1 MLFGRVRVVVT
12 SKIPIIERVLA
23 KKHLS
28 SKFVHRCGAV
38 VMYCMKKKCLVG
50 RPHSLIVAVVLLAG
64 YLGTVGLTVKAQSL
78 VVAPTPSDESSET
91 KIPVPEDL
99 QNILSA
105 GTVPKTLAQLRLLEQ
120 QFGKVSAAA
129 KLCTVSIKIGQA
141 QGCGVIIDGGGKVL
155 TAAHVAMRPNK
166 PATVI
171 LANGQRLKAMTLG
184 LNKNV
189 DAGMLQISPGQNEG
203 AEWPHATLGDSSK
216 LARGMWCIA
225 TGHPSGFD
233 QARGVVTRVGRI
245 ALVKQSALRTD
256 CALIGG
262 DSGGPLFDLSGNLI
276 AIHSRIGNDVEE
288 NLHVPIDNYINSWDR
303 LAAGDSWGT
312 LPGFRPVLGVQGNS
326 QVEEAVIDIVRPGS
340 AAKKA
345 GIQEGDIIKEFGNRK
360 ITDFQSL
367 KAAVAETMPG
377 ENVRVRGQRDGRIV
391 FFRVVIGRGE

>member
-1 MLFGRVRVVVT
+1 
-12 SKIPIIERVLA
+12 
-23 KKHLS
+23 
-28 SKFVHRCGAV
+28 
-38 VMYCMKKKCLVG
+38 
-50 RPHSLIVAVVLLAG
+50 
-64 YLGTVGLTVKAQSL
+64 
-78 VVAPTPSDESSET
+78 
-91 KIPVPEDL
+91 
-99 QNILSA
+99 
-105 GTVPKTLAQLRLLEQ
+105 
-120 QFGKVSAAA
+120 
-129 KLCTVSIKIGQA
+129 
-141 QGCGVIIDGGGKVL
+141 GVIIDGGGKVL

-171 LANGQRLKAMTLG
+171 LANGRRLEAMTLG

-203 AEWPHATLGDSSK
+203 ADWPHATLGDSSK

-233 QARGVVTRVGRI
+233 QTRGVVTRVGRI
-245 ALVKQSALRTD
+245 ARVNRSALRTD

-262 DSGGPLFDLSGNLI
+262 DSGGPLFDLSGKLI

-288 NLHVPIDNYINSWDR
+288 NLHIPIDNYINSWER
-303 LAAGDSWGT
+303 LVAGDSWGA

-326 QVEEAVIDIVRPGS
+326 QAEEAVIDIVRPDS

-345 GIQEGDIIKEFGNRK
+345 GIQQGDIIREFGDRK

-367 KAAVAETMPG
+367 KDAVAETMPG
-377 ENVRVRGQRDGRIV
+377 ENVRVRGQRDGSPV

>member
-1 MLFGRVRVVVT
+1 MANFASRFEAALHYYITKPTVVGTPQSIVTKIIFLALGLGWFGVSV
-12 SKIPIIERVLA
+12 E
-23 KKHLS
+23 
-28 SKFVHRCGAV
+28 
-38 VMYCMKKKCLVG
+38 
-50 RPHSLIVAVVLLAG
+50 
-64 YLGTVGLTVKAQSL
+64 AQS
-78 VVAPTPSDESSET
+78 PTGDSTQVQPSSDTE
-91 KIPVPEDL
+91 IPVPEEL
-99 QNILSA
+99 QDILST
-105 GTVPKTLAQLRLLEQ
+105 GTVPKSLAQLQLLEQ
-120 QFGKVSAAA
+120 QFGKISEAA
-129 KLCTVSIKIGQA
+129 KRCTVSIKIGQA

-171 LANGQRLKAMTLG
+171 LANGRRLKAMTLG

-189 DAGMLQISPGQNEG
+189 DAGMLQINPGQNEG
-203 AEWPHATLGDSSK
+203 ADWPHAALGESRK

-233 QARGVVTRVGRI
+233 QTRGVVTRVGRI
-245 ALVKQSALRTD
+245 ARVSRSALRTD

-262 DSGGPLFDLSGNLI
+262 DSGGPLFDLSGKLI

-288 NLHVPIDNYINSWDR
+288 NLHIPIDNYNTSWER
-303 LAAGDSWGT
+303 LVAGDSWGT

-326 QVEEAVIDIVRPGS
+326 QVEEAVIDIVRPNS

-345 GIQEGDIIKEFGNRK
+345 GIQEGDIIKEFGDRK

-377 ENVRVRGQRDGRIV
+377 ENVRVRGLRDGRPV

>member
-1 MLFGRVRVVVT
+1 MGSVPTDRYVIANFASRFEAALQNYITKPSVVG
-12 SKIPIIERVLA
+12 KPQLIA
-23 KKHLS
+23 KAIVVISLG
-28 SKFVHRCGAV
+28 FGAV
-38 VMYCMKKKCLVG
+38 GVT
-50 RPHSLIVAVVLLAG
+50 AD
-64 YLGTVGLTVKAQSL
+64 AQSPA
-78 VVAPTPSDESSET
+78 VAPTLIADSPET
-91 KIPVPEDL
+91 EIPVPEDL
-99 QNILSA
+99 REILSA
-105 GTVPKTLAQLRLLEQ
+105 GAIPKSLAQLQLLEQ
-120 QFGKVSAAA
+120 QFGQISASA
-129 KLCTVSIKIGQA
+129 KRCTVSIKIGQA

-171 LANGQRLKAMTLG
+171 LANGRRLEAMTLG

-203 AEWPHATLGDSSK
+203 ADWPHATLGDSSK

-233 QARGVVTRVGRI
+233 QTRGVVTRVGRI
-245 ALVKQSALRTD
+245 ARVNRSALRTD

-262 DSGGPLFDLSGNLI
+262 DSGGPLFDLSGKLI

-288 NLHVPIDNYINSWDR
+288 NLHIPIDNYINSWER
-303 LAAGDSWGT
+303 LVAGDSWGA

-326 QVEEAVIDIVRPGS
+326 QAEEAVIDIVRPDS

-345 GIQEGDIIKEFGNRK
+345 GIQQGDIIREFGDRK

-367 KAAVAETMPG
+367 KDAVAETMPG
-377 ENVRVRGQRDGRIV
+377 ENVRVRGQRDGSPV

>member
-1 MLFGRVRVVVT
+1 MYPINGYVIANFAPRFEAALQYYITKPSVFGKPQSLATAIV
-12 SKIPIIERVLA
+12 VLA
-23 KKHLS
+23 FGFGGVS
-28 SKFVHRCGAV
+28 PTA
-38 VMYCMKKKCLVG
+38 
-50 RPHSLIVAVVLLAG
+50 
-64 YLGTVGLTVKAQSL
+64 KAQSPA
-78 VVAPTPSDESSET
+78 VAPTQRDESPET
-91 KIPVPEDL
+91 KIPVPEGLKD
-99 QNILSA
+99 ILSA
-105 GTVPKTLAQLRLLEQ
+105 GTVPNSLAQLRLLEQ
-120 QFGKVSAAA
+120 QFGQISAAA

-171 LANGQRLKAMTLG
+171 LANGRRLKAMTLG

-189 DAGMLQISPGQNEG
+189 DAGMLQINPGQNEG

-216 LARGMWCIA
+216 LSRGMWCIA

-233 QARGVVTRVGRI
+233 QTRGVVTRVGRI
-245 ALVKQSALRTD
+245 ARVNRSALRTD

-288 NLHVPIDNYINSWDR
+288 NLHIPIDNYSNSWDR
-303 LAAGDSWGT
+303 LVAGESWGT

-326 QVEEAVIDIVRPGS
+326 RIEEAVIDVVRPSS
-340 AAKKA
+340 AASKA
-345 GIQEGDIIKEFGNRK
+345 GVQEGDIIKEFGDRK

-367 KAAVAETMPG
+367 KEAVAETMPG
-377 ENVRVRGQRDGRIV
+377 ENVRVRGLRDGRPV

>member
-1 MLFGRVRVVVT
+1 MGRVPYSRYVNANFAPRFEAALQYYITKPSVVG
-12 SKIPIIERVLA
+12 KPQ
-23 KKHLS
+23 
-28 SKFVHRCGAV
+28 
-38 VMYCMKKKCLVG
+38 
-50 RPHSLIVAVVLLAG
+50 SLIAAIAFLAVS
-64 YLGTVGLTVKAQSL
+64 LGTVGLTVEAQSPE
-78 VVAPTPSDESSET
+78 VAPTPSDQSSET

-99 QNILSA
+99 QEILSA

-120 QFGKVSAAA
+120 QCGQISAAA

-171 LANGQRLKAMTLG
+171 LANGRRLKAMTLG

-203 AEWPHATLGDSSK
+203 AEWPHATLGNSSK

-245 ALVKQSALRTD
+245 ARVNRSALRTD

-288 NLHVPIDNYINSWDR
+288 NLHIPIDNYSNSWDR
-303 LAAGDSWGT
+303 LAAGESWGT

-326 QVEEAVIDIVRPGS
+326 RVEEAVIDVVRPSS

-345 GIQEGDIIKEFGNRK
+345 GIQEGDIIKEFGDRK

-377 ENVRVRGQRDGRIV
+377 ENVRVRGQRDGRPV

>member
-1 MLFGRVRVVVT
+1 MGRVPYSRYVIANFAPRFEAALQYYITKPSVVG
-12 SKIPIIERVLA
+12 KPQ
-23 KKHLS
+23 
-28 SKFVHRCGAV
+28 
-38 VMYCMKKKCLVG
+38 
-50 RPHSLIVAVVLLAG
+50 SLIAAIAFLAVS
-64 YLGTVGLTVKAQSL
+64 LGTVGLTVEAQSPE
-78 VVAPTPSDESSET
+78 VAPTPSDQSSET

-99 QNILSA
+99 QEILSA

-120 QFGKVSAAA
+120 QCGQISAAA

-171 LANGQRLKAMTLG
+171 LANGRRLKAMTLG

-203 AEWPHATLGDSSK
+203 AEWPHATLGNSSK

-245 ALVKQSALRTD
+245 ARVNRSALRTD

-288 NLHVPIDNYINSWDR
+288 NLHIPIDNYSNSWDR

-326 QVEEAVIDIVRPGS
+326 RVEEAVIDVVRPSS

-345 GIQEGDIIKEFGNRK
+345 GIQEGDIIKEFGDRK

-377 ENVRVRGQRDGRIV
+377 ENVRVRGQRDGRPV

>member
-1 MLFGRVRVVVT
+1 MECV
-12 SKIPIIERVLA
+12 
-23 KKHLS
+23 
-28 SKFVHRCGAV
+28 
-38 VMYCMKKKCLVG
+38 
-50 RPHSLIVAVVLLAG
+50 PHSRYVIANFVPRFEAALQYYITKRSVVGKPQSLIAAIAFLAVS
-64 YLGTVGLTVKAQSL
+64 LGAVGLTVEAQSPE
-78 VVAPTPSDESSET
+78 VAPTPSDQSSET

-99 QNILSA
+99 QKILSA

-120 QFGKVSAAA
+120 QFGQISAAA

-171 LANGQRLKAMTLG
+171 LANGRRLKAMTLG

-203 AEWPHATLGDSSK
+203 AEWPHATLGNSSK

-303 LAAGDSWGT
+303 LAAGESWGT

-377 ENVRVRGQRDGRIV
+377 ENVRVRGQ
-391 FFRVVIGRGE
+391 

>member
-1 MLFGRVRVVVT
+1 MRSVPDNRYVIANFAPRFEAALHYYITKPSVVGKPQSLIAAVA
-12 SKIPIIERVLA
+12 VLA
-23 KKHLS
+23 
-28 SKFVHRCGAV
+28 FGF
-38 VMYCMKKKCLVG
+38 
-50 RPHSLIVAVVLLAG
+50 
-64 YLGTVGLTVKAQSL
+64 GTLGLTVEAQPPE
-78 VVAPTPSDESSET
+78 VAATQGDESSET
-91 KIPVPEDL
+91 KIPVPAAL
-99 QNILSA
+99 QKILSA
-105 GTVPKTLAQLRLLEQ
+105 GTVPKSLAQLRLLEQ
-120 QFGKVSAAA
+120 QFGKISEAA
-129 KLCTVSIKIGQA
+129 KLCTVSIKIGQS
-141 QGCGVIIDGGGKVL
+141 QGCGVIIDGGGRVL

-171 LANGQRLKAMTLG
+171 LANGRQLKAMTLG

-233 QARGVVTRVGRI
+233 QTRGVVTRVGRI
-245 ALVKQSALRTD
+245 ARVNRSALRTD

-288 NLHVPIDNYINSWDR
+288 NLHIPIDNYRNSWER
-303 LAAGDSWGT
+303 LVAGDSWGT

-326 QVEEAVIDIVRPGS
+326 RVEEAVIDVVRPSS

-345 GIQEGDIIKEFGNRK
+345 GIREGDIIKEFGDRK

-377 ENVRVRGQRDGRIV
+377 ENVRVRGQRDGRPV

>member
-1 MLFGRVRVVVT
+1 MRSVPDNRYVIANFAPRFEAALHYYITKPSVVGKPQSLIAAVA
-12 SKIPIIERVLA
+12 VLA
-23 KKHLS
+23 
-28 SKFVHRCGAV
+28 FGF
-38 VMYCMKKKCLVG
+38 
-50 RPHSLIVAVVLLAG
+50 
-64 YLGTVGLTVKAQSL
+64 GTLGLTVEAQPPE
-78 VVAPTPSDESSET
+78 VAATQGDESSET
-91 KIPVPEDL
+91 KIPVPAAL
-99 QNILSA
+99 QKILSA
-105 GTVPKTLAQLRLLEQ
+105 GTVPKSLAQLRLLEQ
-120 QFGKVSAAA
+120 QFGKISEAA
-129 KLCTVSIKIGQA
+129 KLCTVSIKIGQS
-141 QGCGVIIDGGGKVL
+141 QGCGVIIDGGGRVL
-155 TAAHVAMRPNK
+155 TAPHVAMRPNK

-171 LANGQRLKAMTLG
+171 LANGRQLKAMTLG

-233 QARGVVTRVGRI
+233 QTRGVVTRVGRI
-245 ALVKQSALRTD
+245 ARVNRSALRTD

-288 NLHVPIDNYINSWDR
+288 NLHIPIDNYRNSWER
-303 LAAGDSWGT
+303 LVAGDSWGT

-326 QVEEAVIDIVRPGS
+326 RVEEAVIDVVRPSS

-345 GIQEGDIIKEFGNRK
+345 GIREGDIIKEFGDRK

-377 ENVRVRGQRDGRIV
+377 ENVRVRGQRDGRPV

>member
-1 MLFGRVRVVVT
+1 M
-12 SKIPIIERVLA
+12 ERVPHTRYVIANFVPRFEAALQYYITKPSVVGKPQSRIAAIVFLA
-23 KKHLS
+23 VS
-28 SKFVHRCGAV
+28 
-38 VMYCMKKKCLVG
+38 
-50 RPHSLIVAVVLLAG
+50 
-64 YLGTVGLTVKAQSL
+64 LGTVGLTVEAQSP
-78 VVAPTPSDESSET
+78 VVAPTPTDQSSET
-91 KIPVPEDL
+91 KIPVPEEL
-99 QNILSA
+99 QKILSA

-120 QFGKVSAAA
+120 QFGQISEAA

-171 LANGQRLKAMTLG
+171 LANGRRLKAMTLG

-203 AEWPHATLGDSSK
+203 AEWPHATLGNSSK

-245 ALVKQSALRTD
+245 ARVNRSALRTD

-288 NLHVPIDNYINSWDR
+288 NLHIPIDNYSNSWDR

-326 QVEEAVIDIVRPGS
+326 RVEEAVIDVVRPSS
-340 AAKKA
+340 AANKA
-345 GIQEGDIIKEFGNRK
+345 GIQEGDIIKEFGDRK

>member
-1 MLFGRVRVVVT
+1 M
-12 SKIPIIERVLA
+12 ERVPAYRSVIASRSTIDNIEPRFEAALHYYIT
-23 KKHLS
+23 KRS
-28 SKFVHRCGAV
+28 VFSK
-38 VMYCMKKKCLVG
+38 
-50 RPHSLIVAVVLLAG
+50 PQSLIAAFVCLL
-64 YLGTVGLTVKAQSL
+64 LGCGMLGLPVEAQSP
-78 VVAPTPSDESSET
+78 VVAPTQGGDSSET
-91 KIPVPEDL
+91 KISVPDDL
-99 QNILSA
+99 QKIFSA
-105 GTVPKTLAQLRLLEQ
+105 GTVPTSLAQLRLLEQ
-120 QFGKVSAAA
+120 QFGKISEAAE
-129 KLCTVSIKIGQA
+129 LCTVSIKIGQA

-171 LANGQRLKAMTLG
+171 LANGRQLKAMTLG

-203 AEWPHATLGDSSK
+203 AQWPHATLGDSSK

-233 QARGVVTRVGRI
+233 QTRGVVTRVGRI
-245 ALVKQSALRTD
+245 ARVNRSALRTD

-262 DSGGPLFDLSGNLI
+262 DSGGPLFDLSGKLI

-288 NLHVPIDNYINSWDR
+288 NLHIPIDNYSRSWER
-303 LAAGDSWGT
+303 LAASESWGT

-326 QVEEAVIDIVRPGS
+326 KVEEAVIEVVRPNS
-340 AAKKA
+340 AADKA
-345 GIQEGDIIKEFGNRK
+345 GIQEGDIIKEFGDRK

-377 ENVRVRGQRDGRIV
+377 ENVRVRGQRDGRPV

>member
-1 MLFGRVRVVVT
+1 MGRVPYSRYVIANFAPRFEAALQYYITKPSVVG
-12 SKIPIIERVLA
+12 KPQ
-23 KKHLS
+23 
-28 SKFVHRCGAV
+28 
-38 VMYCMKKKCLVG
+38 
-50 RPHSLIVAVVLLAG
+50 SLIAAIAFLAVS
-64 YLGTVGLTVKAQSL
+64 LGTVGPTVEAQSPE
-78 VVAPTPSDESSET
+78 VAPTPNDQSSET

-99 QNILSA
+99 QEILSA

-120 QFGKVSAAA
+120 QFGQISAAA

-171 LANGQRLKAMTLG
+171 LANGRRLKAMTLG

-203 AEWPHATLGDSSK
+203 AEWPHATLGNSSK

-245 ALVKQSALRTD
+245 ARVNRSALRTD

-288 NLHVPIDNYINSWDR
+288 NLHIPIDNYSNSWDR

-326 QVEEAVIDIVRPGS
+326 RVEEAVIDVVRPSS

-345 GIQEGDIIKEFGNRK
+345 GIQEGDIIKEFGDRK

-377 ENVRVRGQRDGRIV
+377 ENVRVRGQRDGRPV